1 VRQDG
6 FAPIRD
12 YGVIGDG
19 RTVALVARDGS
30 IDWLCLPDLDSPSI
44 FAAALDPVEGGS
56 FWLAPEE
63 PFEVKHRYESDTNIL
78 ERTFV
83 TAQGEVRVTDA
94 MLLPRAGLAPARE
107 LARRVD
113 GLSGRVRMRWTVEPR
128 FDYARRPGTFGVRA
142 GVPIAS
148 SGSLAVAVRSWDAGE
163 PRCEP
168 RSITAQFELASGQSA
183 LLVLAAAFQEPLVI
197 PARPEVE
204 ARLEAT
210 REFWRSWARD
220 RAYDGPWREAVI
232 RSALAL
238 KLLFHA
244 PSGAIAAAATTSLPE
259 QIGGERN
266 WDYRFCWVRDAAFTL
281 HALLKL
287 SCPHEADA
295 FFWWLLHASQL
306 THPRLQVL
314 YRLGGGINA
323 TEEALGLSGYRGSS
337 PVRIGNGALE
347 QTQLD
352 VYGDYLQAAWL
363 YQQAGGGI
371 DANTGRRLAE
381 TADLVCRIWRE
392 PDSGIWEVRSEP
404 VHFTQSKM
412 MCWVALDRA
421 ARLAASGQIPVGNLD
436 RWRAEAAAI
445 RAFVEHAC
453 WSERT
458 SSYAR
463 FAGSDELDASLLLAA
478 VMGYDTPGQ
487 RLDSTIQAIR
497 RELGNGPLLYRYSG
511 EDGLGGQE
519 GSFLCCSFWLAE
531 ALARAGRVDQAA
543 ELMDELVGLASDL
556 GLYAEEIEP
565 TTGEFLGNLPQGL
578 VHLALISAAA
588 AIAEASQ

>member
-1 VRQDG
+1 
-6 FAPIRD
+6 
-12 YGVIGDG
+12 
-19 RTVALVARDGS
+19 
-30 IDWLCLPDLDSPSI
+30 
-44 FAAALDPVEGGS
+44 
-56 FWLAPEE
+56 
-63 PFEVKHRYESDTNIL
+63 
-78 ERTFV
+78 V
-83 TAQGEVRVTDA
+83 TADGAVRVTDA
-94 MLLPRAGLAPARE
+94 VLLPMGGLAPARE

-113 GLSGRVRMRWTVEPR
+113 GLSGRVRMHWTVEPR
-128 FDYARRPGTFGVRA
+128 FDYGRRTATIGFRA
-142 GVPIAS
+142 GVPVAVW
-148 SGSLAVAVRSWDAGE
+148 GPLALAVRSWDAGE
-163 PRCEP
+163 PRCDP
-168 RSITAQFELASGQSA
+168 GSISGRFELSDGESA

-197 PARPEVE
+197 PPRHEVE
-204 ARLEAT
+204 ARIQAT
-210 REFWRSWARD
+210 REFWRSWARN

-244 PSGAIAAAATTSLPE
+244 PSGAIAAAATASLPE

-281 HALLKL
+281 NALLQL

-314 YRLGGGINA
+314 YRLDGGVDA
-323 TEEALGLSGYRGSS
+323 AEETLALSGYRGSR

-352 VYGDYLQAAWL
+352 VYGDYLQTAWL

-371 DANTGRRLAE
+371 DSETGRRLAE
-381 TADLVCRIWRE
+381 TADLVCRAWRK
-392 PDSGIWEVRSEP
+392 PDSGIWEVRSQP

-421 ARLAASGQIPVGNLD
+421 ARLATLEQIPAGNAP
-436 RWRAEAAAI
+436 RWRTEASAI
-445 RAFVEHAC
+445 WDFIEHEC
-453 WSERT
+453 WSERA

-478 VMGYDTPGQ
+478 VMGYDSPSR

-497 RELGNGPLLYRYSG
+497 RELGNGPLVYRYSG
-511 EDGLGGQE
+511 EDGLSGPE
-519 GSFLCCSFWLAE
+519 GSFVCCSFWLAD

-543 ELMDELVGLASDL
+543 ELMDELIALASEV

-565 TTGEFLGNLPQGL
+565 TTGQFLGNLPQGL

-588 AIAEASQ
+588 AIAEATQ